1 MDENGNLLWSDD
13 TILYADQSVAS
24 ALQAP
29 AAPAGKVFESWVVQ
43 EWNGGE
49 YVDTEEEVYPG
60 LPFTIDVS
68 KAKFEKKDQC
78 ESEEENCNKYV
89 MQLRAKYVD
98 E

>member
-1 MDENGNLLWSDD
+1 MDENEKILWSDD
-13 TILYADQSVAS
+13 TILYADKSVAS

-29 AAPAGKVFESWVVQ
+29 SAPDGKMFESWVVQ
-43 EWNGGE
+43 KWNGDE

-60 LPFTIDVS
+60 LPFTIDVN
-68 KAKFEKKDQC
+68 KAKFEENEEC
-78 ESEEENCNKYV
+78 EEENCNKYV